1 MKIDES
7 SINHNALRL
16 ISESVSELY
25 DFTGQTD
32 AEDHI
37 RLVALGE
44 IRGITVFAEELKKL
58 LRA

>member
-25 DFTGQTD
+25 EFTGQTD
-32 AEDHI
+32 AEDHT
-37 RLVALGE
+37 RLVALVE